1 MLQALR
7 STVGSWIVKILFVLL
22 ILSFGVWGIG
32 DIFRGRTD
40 TTAAQVGDVK
50 ISTVELDNAFRQE
63 VNRLRQM
70 LGGQIDAEQ
79 AKALGLVNQTLDQL
93 IQRTLLSLAADD
105 AGLRVGDPLVL
116 GQLRAEPAFHNQ
128 LGQFDSGPV
137 PACPGG
143 QSVDRG
149 RLRQFAPHR
158 DQADPVGRCG
168 RGGRAG
174 AGCAGR

>member
-40 TTAAQVGDVK
+40 TTAAEVGDVK

-93 IQRTLLSLAADD
+93 IQWTLLSLAADD
-105 AGLRVGDPLVL
+105 AGLL
-116 GQLRAEPAFHNQ
+116 
-128 LGQFDSGPV
+128 
-137 PACPGG
+137 
-143 QSVDRG
+143 
-149 RLRQFAPHR
+149 
-158 DQADPVGRCG
+158 
-168 RGGRAG
+168 
-174 AGCAGR
+174 

>member
-1 MLQALR
+1 M
-7 STVGSWIVKILFVLL
+7 
-22 ILSFGVWGIG
+22 
-32 DIFRGRTD
+32 
-40 TTAAQVGDVK
+40 K

-116 GQLRAEPAFHNQ
+116 GQLGAEPAFRNQ
-128 LGQFDSGPV
+128 LGQFDPDQFRRVLAANQLTEDGYVNYSAPRSSGPNWSARSRRARRRR
-137 PACPGG
+137 ACWSTTCSAVRPSGE
-143 QSVDRG
+143 SPKPCWCRTPPWAMSE
-149 RLRQFAPHR
+149 RRTMPL
-158 DQADPVGRCG
+158 
-168 RGGRAG
+168 
-174 AGCAGR
+174 